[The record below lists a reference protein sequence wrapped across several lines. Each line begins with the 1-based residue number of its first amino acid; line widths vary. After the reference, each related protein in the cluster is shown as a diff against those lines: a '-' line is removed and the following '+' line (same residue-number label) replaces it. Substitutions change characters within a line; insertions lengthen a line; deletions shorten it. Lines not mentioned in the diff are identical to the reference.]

1 MNAASASAV
10 NEALAYRDQNQA
22 DESRAMD
29 RKAARAKDPLAARID
44 GLLNEGRIDD
54 ALRLVIDGMRRD
66 WRNLELNERAHELYL
81 LKGENPKTL
90 SHGQQYLRVLLA
102 AERGSRAL
110 DVLKRLHNLDSVFE
124 PQVDLLL
131 GLAQVAFEQNE
142 SHLAVALLRRFDKRF
157 PRHPDVPGVYLLG
170 ARITSELLGQH
181 EKAARMLD
189 VMLRRHPTATVK
201 AEAEQYL
208 AVVTARIER
217 GHHAAAA

>member
-10 NEALAYRDQNQA
+10 NEGLAYREQNRA
-22 DESRAMD
+22 DESRAAE
-29 RKAARAKDPLAARID
+29 RKAARAQDPLAARVD
-44 GLLNEGRIDD
+44 GLLNEGRVDD
-54 ALRLVIDGMRRD
+54 ALRLVIDAMRRD

-90 SHGQQYLRVLLA
+90 AHGQQYLRVLLA

-110 DVLKRLHNLDSVFE
+110 DVLKRLHHLDSVFE

-131 GLAQVAFEQNE
+131 GLAKVAFEQNE

-181 EKAARMLD
+181 DKAARMLE
-189 VMLRRHPTATVK
+189 VMLRRHPNATVK
-201 AEAEQYL
+201 ADAMEYL
-208 AVVTARIER
+208 AVLKQRMQGSV
-217 GHHAAAA
+217 AAAA